1 MKTPSDLKPG
11 DKCYLVSRDWKCTI
25 LNVREVDGRDG
36 HSHWIN
42 FVEPIRGVFCPHDV
56 KEFVRVYP
64 GGTLFFD
71 KERVLTYMNQKL
83 NKIKRDI
90 AKIEKS

>member
-1 MKTPSDLKPG
+1 MITPKDLKQG

-25 LNVREVDGRDG
+25 LTVEKVEGRDG
-36 HSHWIN
+36 SSHWIK
-42 FVEPIRGVFCPHDV
+42 FVEPMSAFCPPDV
-56 KEFVRVYP
+56 KEFVRMYP

-83 NKIKRDI
+83 NKMKKDI